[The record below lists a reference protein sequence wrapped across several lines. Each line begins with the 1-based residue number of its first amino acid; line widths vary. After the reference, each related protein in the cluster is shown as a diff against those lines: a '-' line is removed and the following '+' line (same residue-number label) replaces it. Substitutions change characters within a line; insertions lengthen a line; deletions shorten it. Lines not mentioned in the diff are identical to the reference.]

1 MRRLPLWLLLVGSG
15 VVVIGVLL
23 QAFSIVAWIRG
34 AGPGALDMH
43 KDVADVVHVGELA
56 VVVGAIWAWW
66 GNWRAVGLAAL
77 FLVVSVLQVVLI
89 GDTDKQGGWVNGL
102 HGLLALVVLIAALAY
117 AEQASR
123 RLGFHA
129 RIAPPG

>member
-1 MRRLPLWLLLVGSG
+1 MLLVGSG

-23 QAFSIVAWIRG
+23 QAFSIVAWVRG

-43 KDVADVVHVGELA
+43 KDVADAVHVGELA
-56 VVVGAIWAWW
+56 VVVGAVWARW

-77 FLVVSVLQVVLI
+77 FLVVSVLQVVLF

-102 HGLLALVVLIAALAY
+102 HGFLALVVLIAAVAY
-117 AEQASR
+117 AERASR
-123 RLGFHA
+123 RLGLRA
-129 RIAPPG
+129 RIAPQG